1 MAILS
6 LNDVVKII
14 VNLSPKAAARSGF
27 NLGLIIG
34 KSGVISPETRVK
46 IYSGPEAM
54 AEDGFEN
61 DSPEY
66 KAASL
71 YFQQKP
77 RPDYVAV
84 GLWGEEE
91 TSLEAVQACRIA
103 NREWYGVHICGAA
116 KEDILS
122 VSEYIEIAT
131 PSSVLFYTTSD
142 EDVLTNA
149 EGNIFKTLKALNRL
163 RSLGQYSTTPD
174 AAVSIMG
181 YALGANTGLVNSAYT
196 LAYKKEVGVMVE
208 DIDETQLQNI
218 KGNNGNVYINRGAT
232 YDLFEQGVMA
242 NGVPFDEVINL
253 DVLANAVQLSIMDL
267 LVSRPKVPQTDAGVT
282 DIIGAITPDF
292 QAAVNKGFIAPGVWN
307 GPSML
312 ELNTGDTLTMGY
324 LIQAEPMA
332 TQTKADR
339 DARKSPPLYA
349 AIKLAGAIEHVV
361 FQIDVDR

>member
-27 NLGLIIG
+27 NLGLIVG
-34 KSGVISPETRVK
+34 KSGVISPEIRVK

-77 RPDYVAV
+77 RPDFVAI
-84 GLWGEEE
+84 GLWDEEE
-91 TSLEAVQACRIA
+91 TALDAIQACRSA
-103 NREWYGVHICGAA
+103 NREWYAVTICGAT

-131 PSSVLFYTTSD
+131 PSSIYFFTTSD
-142 EDVLTNA
+142 EDVLANA
-149 EGNIFKTLKALNRL
+149 EGNIFKILKALNRL
-163 RSLGQYSTTPD
+163 RSIGQYSKTPD
-174 AAVSIMG
+174 AVSAIMG

-196 LAYKKEVGVMVE
+196 LAYKKEIGVMVE
-208 DIDETQLQNI
+208 NIDETQLQNI
-218 KGNNGNVYINRGAT
+218 KSNNGNVYINRGAT

-292 QAAVNKGFIAPGVWN
+292 QSAVSKGFIAPGIWN
-307 GPSML
+307 GPNML

-332 TQTKADR
+332 TQTRADR

>member
-6 LNDVVKII
+6 LNDIVKII
-14 VNLSPKAAARSGF
+14 INLSPKAAARSGF
-27 NLGLIIG
+27 NLGLIVG

-46 IYSGPEAM
+46 IYSGVEAM

-71 YFQQKP
+71 YFQQSPKP
-77 RPDYVAV
+77 DKVAI
-84 GLWGEEE
+84 GLWDVEE
-91 TSLEAVQACRIA
+91 TALEAIQACRSA
-103 NREWYGVHICGAA
+103 NREWYIATLCDAT
-116 KEDILS
+116 KEEILS
-122 VSEYIEIAT
+122 ASEYIEVAT
-131 PSSVLFYTTSD
+131 PSSALFYTTSD
-142 EDVLTNA
+142 ADVLTNA

-163 RSLGQYSTTPD
+163 RSFGQYSTTPNAV
-174 AAVSIMG
+174 AAIMG
-181 YALGANTGLVNSAYT
+181 YALGANTGLANSAYT
-196 LAYKKEVGVMVE
+196 LAYKKEVGVIVE
-208 DIDETQLQNI
+208 SIDETQLQNI
-218 KGNNGNVYINRGAT
+218 KSNNGNVYINRGAT
-232 YDLFEQGVMA
+232 YDLFEQGTMA

-253 DVLANAVQLSIMDL
+253 DVLANGVQLSIMDL

-292 QAAVNKGFIAPGVWN
+292 ESAVNKGFIAPGVWN

-312 ELNTGDTLTMGY
+312 ELNTGDTLTKGY
-324 LIQAEPMA
+324 LIQSEPIA
-332 TQTKADR
+332 TQSKADR
-339 DARKSPPLYA
+339 DARKAPPLYA